1 MLFSVKIEGSWVK
14 IDISFGIAATFFF
27 RKTEEIFVSI
37 LATLLID
44 VYKGYLTPKYL
55 HNNTF

>member
-14 IDISFGIAATFFF
+14 IDISFGTAATFFF

-44 VYKGYLTPKYL
+44 VYKGYLTPK
-55 HNNTF
+55 